1 MRDEPGFPKG
11 LSFPPLSDNK
21 KYGARHRYVSIQDD
35 CRSASGKDSSRKRA
49 RRRQNFPSNVAS
61 ETPSSMKPKL
71 LIVDDEE
78 AIRTQMKW
86 ALSED
91 YEIHFAEDRRGA
103 LEVFEANPPAAT
115 LLDLGLPPRPNECD
129 EGLAVLSDLLAVDSM
144 AKVIIISGQGEK
156 QNALQAVGA
165 GAYDFLCKPVE
176 MEELRLL
183 LRRCIHVVELEKEYR
198 QLQHSRRS
206 DVFEDMLG
214 TSPQMQAVFAFI
226 RKVAGTNAPVLLLG
240 ESGTGKEMA
249 AAAIHR
255 RSARKDG
262 PFVAINCNA
271 IPENLLES
279 ELFGHEKGAFTGAH
293 IQRNG
298 MIETASGG
306 TLFLDEIGE
315 LPPAIQVKLLRFLQE
330 HRLQRVGG
338 RQEIQI
344 DTRLVAATN
353 ADLKQ
358 LIENGKF
365 REDLYFRLAVVT
377 IRLLPLRERGE
388 DIVFLAR
395 EFLQTYAAQSRRTK
409 LVFAP
414 DALRAITRYSWP
426 GNVRELQN
434 RVKRGVIMAS
444 GSRLTAKDLELQ
456 QSQDV
461 TSSAT
466 TLRQAREHVEREM
479 IEQALKRNSGR
490 ITSAAADLG
499 ISRPTLYELMEKLG
513 IAKERANTNI
523 N

>member
-1 MRDEPGFPKG
+1 
-11 LSFPPLSDNK
+11 
-21 KYGARHRYVSIQDD
+21 
-35 CRSASGKDSSRKRA
+35 
-49 RRRQNFPSNVAS
+49 
-61 ETPSSMKPKL
+61 
-71 LIVDDEE
+71 
-78 AIRTQMKW
+78 
-86 ALSED
+86 
-91 YEIHFAEDRRGA
+91 
-103 LEVFEANPPAAT
+103 
-115 LLDLGLPPRPNECD
+115 
-129 EGLAVLSDLLAVDSM
+129 
-144 AKVIIISGQGEK
+144 
-156 QNALQAVGA
+156 
-165 GAYDFLCKPVE
+165 
-176 MEELRLL
+176 
-183 LRRCIHVVELEKEYR
+183 VVELEKEYR
-198 QLQHSRRS
+198 ELQQSQLS

-214 TSPQMQAVFAFI
+214 ISPQMQAVFAFI

-293 IQRNG
+293 IQRKG
-298 MIETASGG
+298 MMETASGG

-315 LPPAIQVKLLRFLQE
+315 LPAAIQVKLLRFLQE
-330 HRLQRVGG
+330 QRFQRVGG

-358 LIENGKF
+358 LIDSGKF

-377 IRLLPLRERGE
+377 IRLLPIRERGE
-388 DIVFLAR
+388 DILFLAR
-395 EFLQTYAAQSRRTK
+395 EFLQRYAAQSGRTK

-414 DALRAITRYSWP
+414 DALRAMSHYLWP

-434 RVKRGVIMAS
+434 RVKRAVIMAS
-444 GSRLTAKDLELQ
+444 GSRVTAKDLELEQ
-456 QSQDV
+456 HQDV
-461 TSSAT
+461 ASSSAT
-466 TLRQAREHVEREM
+466 TLKHAREEVEREM
-479 IEQALKRNSGR
+479 IKEALKKNSGK
-490 ITSAAADLG
+490 ITSAAAELG
-499 ISRPTLYELMEKLG
+499 ISRPTLYELIEKLG

>member
-1 MRDEPGFPKG
+1 
-11 LSFPPLSDNK
+11 
-21 KYGARHRYVSIQDD
+21 
-35 CRSASGKDSSRKRA
+35 
-49 RRRQNFPSNVAS
+49 
-61 ETPSSMKPKL
+61 MKPTL
-71 LIVDDEE
+71 LIVDDDE

-86 ALSED
+86 ALSEH
-91 YEIHFAEDRRGA
+91 YEIHFAEDRNAAVESFR
-103 LEVFEANPPAAT
+103 ANSPAVT

-129 EGLAVLSDLLAVDSM
+129 EGLAVLSDILAIDNT
-144 AKVIIISGQGEK
+144 AKVIIISGQSEK
-156 QNALQAVGA
+156 QNAIEAVGA

-183 LRRCIHVVELEKEYR
+183 IRRCINVVELEKEYHK
-198 QLQHSRRS
+198 LQQSRRS

-214 TSPQMQAVFAFI
+214 TSPQMQAVFALI

-293 IQRNG
+293 VQRKG
-298 MIETASGG
+298 LLETASGG

-315 LPPAIQVKLLRFLQE
+315 LSPSIQVKLLRFLQE
-330 HRLQRVGG
+330 QRVQRVGG
-338 RQEIQI
+338 RQEIQV

-353 ADLKQ
+353 ADLKG
-358 LIENGKF
+358 LINNGKF

-395 EFLQTYAAQSRRTK
+395 EFLQRYGSQNGRTK
-409 LVFAP
+409 MVFAP
-414 DALRAITRYSWP
+414 DALREMSRYSWP

-434 RVKRGVIMAS
+434 RVKRGVIMAR
-444 GSRLTAKDLELQ
+444 GSRVTAKDLELERDR
-456 QSQDV
+456 SV
-461 TSSAT
+461 VSPAGT
-466 TLRQAREHVEREM
+466 TLRQAREHVEREV
-479 IEQALKRNSGR
+479 IEQALKRNSGK

-513 IAKERANTNI
+513 IAKERANTNF

>member
-1 MRDEPGFPKG
+1 
-11 LSFPPLSDNK
+11 
-21 KYGARHRYVSIQDD
+21 
-35 CRSASGKDSSRKRA
+35 
-49 RRRQNFPSNVAS
+49 
-61 ETPSSMKPKL
+61 MKPKI
-71 LIVDDEE
+71 LIVDDDE

-86 ALSED
+86 ALSER
-91 YEIHFAEDRRGA
+91 YEVHFAEDRKA
-103 LEVFEANPPAAT
+103 AVETFEANSPEVT

-129 EGLAVLSDLLAVDSM
+129 EGLAVLSDILAIDNT
-144 AKVIIISGQGEK
+144 AKVIIISGQGERP
-156 QNALQAVGA
+156 NAIEAVGA

-176 MEELRLL
+176 MEELRILL
-183 LRRCIHVVELEKEYR
+183 QRCIHVVELEKEYR
-198 QLQHSRRS
+198 KLQRSQCS

-214 TSPQMQAVFAFI
+214 TSPQMQAVFALI
-226 RKVAGTNAPVLLLG
+226 RKVATTNAPVLFLG

-255 RSARKDG
+255 RSTRKEG
-262 PFVAINCNA
+262 PFIAINCNA
-271 IPENLLES
+271 IPESLLES

-293 IQRNG
+293 VQRKG
-298 MIETASGG
+298 LLETASGG

-330 HRLQRVGG
+330 QRLQRVGG
-338 RQEIQI
+338 RQEIQV

-353 ADLKQ
+353 ADLKE
-358 LIENGKF
+358 LINNGKF

-388 DIVFLAR
+388 DVVFLAR
-395 EFLQTYAAQSRRTK
+395 EFLQRYANQNGRSK
-409 LVFAP
+409 VVFTP
-414 DALRAITRYSWP
+414 EALRAMSRYSWP

-444 GSRLTAKDLELQ
+444 GSRITANDLELERVQ
-456 QSQDV
+456 MSAMS
-461 TSSAT
+461 SSAT

-479 IEQALKRNSGR
+479 VQQALKRNSGK

-513 IAKERANTNI
+513 IAKERAITNS